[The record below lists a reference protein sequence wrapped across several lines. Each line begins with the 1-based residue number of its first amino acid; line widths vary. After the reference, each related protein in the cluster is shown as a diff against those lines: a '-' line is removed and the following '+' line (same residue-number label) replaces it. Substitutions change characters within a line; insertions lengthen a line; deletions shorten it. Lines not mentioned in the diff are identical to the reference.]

1 MQSNKKRQTQI
12 KHVTQTKHEMMSKD
26 AQRNLGSEQQKQNID
41 ANQIMN
47 TKTLQMQYKITWHK
61 S

>member
-1 MQSNKKRQTQI
+1 
-12 KHVTQTKHEMMSKD
+12 MMSKD

>member
-1 MQSNKKRQTQI
+1 
-12 KHVTQTKHEMMSKD
+12 MMSKD

-61 S
+61 SWTMISMLNDILTIK